1 MRKSTIDY
9 IDTVTLF
16 MERAIAGE
24 PMIFFDLETTGLKRS
39 FNRILSC
46 SAVKYRYN
54 AGKFEEIGKL
64 DFFMNPGFHI
74 PAEASEVN
82 GITDEMV
89 KDAPDEDDGFEEDL
103 IGSLKIEKINL
114 NGTVKEGSTNEI
126 LRDYIGHIEETAKY
140 DGNVGLA
147 AHNRGNKYSYFARIN
162 ELEPGDEIVYT
173 TKYGERK
180 YIVDTKK
187 EILETDWSNLEGT
200 SDNRLTLIT
209 CIKNK
214 VNQRLCVQAVQEN
227 I

>member
-1 MRKSTIDY
+1 MCLFSLQKLNFEIRLSVLRKDY
-9 IDTVTLF
+9 KSMNKKIFVLFIVLILIVAIGFLFSYDKKVIEQEKQNTSEQLDNTEDVEKEVT
-16 MERAIAGE
+16 
-24 PMIFFDLETTGLKRS
+24 
-39 FNRILSC
+39 
-46 SAVKYRYN
+46 
-54 AGKFEEIGKL
+54 
-64 DFFMNPGFHI
+64 
-74 PAEASEVN
+74 
-82 GITDEMV
+82 
-89 KDAPDEDDGFEEDL
+89 EDDGFEEDL

-126 LRDYIGHIEETAKY
+126 LKDYIGHIEETAKY

>member
-1 MRKSTIDY
+1 MCLFSLQKLNFEIRLSVLRKDY
-9 IDTVTLF
+9 KSMNKKIFVLFIVLILIVAIGFLFSYDKKVIEQEKQNTSEQLDNTEEVEQEVT
-16 MERAIAGE
+16 
-24 PMIFFDLETTGLKRS
+24 
-39 FNRILSC
+39 
-46 SAVKYRYN
+46 
-54 AGKFEEIGKL
+54 
-64 DFFMNPGFHI
+64 
-74 PAEASEVN
+74 
-82 GITDEMV
+82 
-89 KDAPDEDDGFEEDL
+89 EDDGFEEDL

-187 EILETDWSNLEGT
+187 EILETDWSKLEGT
-200 SDNRLTLIT
+200 TDNRLTLIT

-214 VNQRLCVQAVQEN
+214 VNQRLCVQAVQEK

>member
-1 MRKSTIDY
+1 MCLFSLQKLNFEIRLSVLRKDY
-9 IDTVTLF
+9 KSMNKKIFVLFIVLILIVAIGFLFSYDKKVIEQEKQNTSEQLDNTEDVEKEVT
-16 MERAIAGE
+16 
-24 PMIFFDLETTGLKRS
+24 
-39 FNRILSC
+39 
-46 SAVKYRYN
+46 
-54 AGKFEEIGKL
+54 
-64 DFFMNPGFHI
+64 
-74 PAEASEVN
+74 
-82 GITDEMV
+82 
-89 KDAPDEDDGFEEDL
+89 EDDGFEEDL

-214 VNQRLCVQAVQEN
+214 VNQRLCIQAVQEN

>member
-1 MRKSTIDY
+1 MCLFSLQKLNFEIRLSVLRKDY
-9 IDTVTLF
+9 KSMNKKIFVLFIVLILIVAIGFLFSYDKKVIEQEKQNTSEQLDNTEDVEQKVT
-16 MERAIAGE
+16 
-24 PMIFFDLETTGLKRS
+24 
-39 FNRILSC
+39 
-46 SAVKYRYN
+46 
-54 AGKFEEIGKL
+54 EE
-64 DFFMNPGFHI
+64 
-74 PAEASEVN
+74 
-82 GITDEMV
+82 
-89 KDAPDEDDGFEEDL
+89 DGFEEDL
-103 IGSLKIEKINL
+103 MGSLKIEKINL

>member
-1 MRKSTIDY
+1 MCLFSLQKLNFEIRLSVLRKDY
-9 IDTVTLF
+9 QSMNKKIFVLFIVLILIVAIGFLFSYDKKVIEQEKQNTSEQLDNTEDVEQKVT
-16 MERAIAGE
+16 
-24 PMIFFDLETTGLKRS
+24 
-39 FNRILSC
+39 
-46 SAVKYRYN
+46 
-54 AGKFEEIGKL
+54 
-64 DFFMNPGFHI
+64 
-74 PAEASEVN
+74 
-82 GITDEMV
+82 
-89 KDAPDEDDGFEEDL
+89 EDDGFEEDL

-162 ELEPGDEIVYT
+162 ELEPGDEIIYT

-187 EILETDWSNLEGT
+187 EILETDWSKLEGT
-200 SDNRLTLIT
+200 TDNRLTLIT

>member
-1 MRKSTIDY
+1 MCLFSLQKLNFEIRLSVLRKDY
-9 IDTVTLF
+9 KSMNKKIFVLFIVLILIVAIGFLFSYDKKVIEQEKQNTSEQLGNTEDVEQEVT
-16 MERAIAGE
+16 
-24 PMIFFDLETTGLKRS
+24 
-39 FNRILSC
+39 
-46 SAVKYRYN
+46 
-54 AGKFEEIGKL
+54 
-64 DFFMNPGFHI
+64 
-74 PAEASEVN
+74 
-82 GITDEMV
+82 
-89 KDAPDEDDGFEEDL
+89 EDDGFEEDL

-147 AHNRGNKYSYFARIN
+147 AHNRENKYSYFARIN

>member
-1 MRKSTIDY
+1 MCLFSLQKLNFEIRLSVLRKDY
-9 IDTVTLF
+9 KSMNKKIFVLFIVLILIVAIGFLFSYDKKVIEQEKQNTSEQLDNTEDVEQKVT
-16 MERAIAGE
+16 
-24 PMIFFDLETTGLKRS
+24 
-39 FNRILSC
+39 
-46 SAVKYRYN
+46 
-54 AGKFEEIGKL
+54 
-64 DFFMNPGFHI
+64 
-74 PAEASEVN
+74 
-82 GITDEMV
+82 
-89 KDAPDEDDGFEEDL
+89 EDDGFEEDL

-214 VNQRLCVQAVQEN
+214 VNQRLCVQDVQEN

>member
-1 MRKSTIDY
+1 MCLFSLQKLNFEIRLSVLRKDY
-9 IDTVTLF
+9 KSMNKKIFVLFIVLILIVAIGFLFSYDKKVIEQEKQNTSEQLDNTEDVEQEVT
-16 MERAIAGE
+16 
-24 PMIFFDLETTGLKRS
+24 
-39 FNRILSC
+39 
-46 SAVKYRYN
+46 
-54 AGKFEEIGKL
+54 
-64 DFFMNPGFHI
+64 
-74 PAEASEVN
+74 
-82 GITDEMV
+82 
-89 KDAPDEDDGFEEDL
+89 EDDGFEEDL
-103 IGSLKIEKINL
+103 IGALKIEKINL
-114 NGTVKEGSTNEI
+114 NGTVKEGSTNDI

-147 AHNRGNKYSYFARIN
+147 AHNRGNKYSYFARLN

-180 YIVDTKK
+180 YVVDTKK

>member
-1 MRKSTIDY
+1 MCLFSLQKLNFEIRLSVLRKDY
-9 IDTVTLF
+9 KSMNKKIFVLFIVLILIVAIGFLFSYDKKVIEQEKQNTSEQLDNTEDVEKEVT
-16 MERAIAGE
+16 
-24 PMIFFDLETTGLKRS
+24 
-39 FNRILSC
+39 
-46 SAVKYRYN
+46 
-54 AGKFEEIGKL
+54 
-64 DFFMNPGFHI
+64 
-74 PAEASEVN
+74 
-82 GITDEMV
+82 
-89 KDAPDEDDGFEEDL
+89 EDDGFEEDL

-180 YIVDTKK
+180 YKVNQKK
-187 EILETDWSNLEGT
+187 DILETDWSMLQETKENK
-200 SDNRLTLIT
+200 LTLIT
-209 CIKNK
+209 CIKNR

>member
-1 MRKSTIDY
+1 MCLFSLQKLNFEIRLSVLRKDY
-9 IDTVTLF
+9 KSMNKKIFVLFIVLILIVAIGFLFSYDKKVIEQEKQNTSEQLDNTDDVEQEVT
-16 MERAIAGE
+16 
-24 PMIFFDLETTGLKRS
+24 
-39 FNRILSC
+39 
-46 SAVKYRYN
+46 
-54 AGKFEEIGKL
+54 
-64 DFFMNPGFHI
+64 
-74 PAEASEVN
+74 
-82 GITDEMV
+82 
-89 KDAPDEDDGFEEDL
+89 EDDGFEEDL

>member
-1 MRKSTIDY
+1 MAKSIKGTQ
-9 IDTVTLF
+9 TEKNLLTSF
-16 MERAIAGE
+16 AGE
-24 PMIFFDLETTGLKRS
+24 SQAR
-39 FNRILSC
+39 
-46 SAVKYRYN
+46 
-54 AGKFEEIGKL
+54 
-64 DFFMNPGFHI
+64 
-74 PAEASEVN
+74 
-82 GITDEMV
+82 
-89 KDAPDEDDGFEEDL
+89 
-103 IGSLKIEKINL
+103 
-114 NGTVKEGSTNEI
+114 
-126 LRDYIGHIEETAKY
+126 
-140 DGNVGLA
+140 
-147 AHNRGNKYSYFARIN
+147 NKYSYFARIN

>member
-1 MRKSTIDY
+1 MCLFSLQKLNFEIRLSVLRKDY
-9 IDTVTLF
+9 QSMNKKIFVLFIVLILIVAIGFLFSYDKKVIEQENQNKSEQLGNTEDVEQEVT
-16 MERAIAGE
+16 
-24 PMIFFDLETTGLKRS
+24 
-39 FNRILSC
+39 
-46 SAVKYRYN
+46 
-54 AGKFEEIGKL
+54 
-64 DFFMNPGFHI
+64 
-74 PAEASEVN
+74 
-82 GITDEMV
+82 
-89 KDAPDEDDGFEEDL
+89 EDDGFEEDL

-187 EILETDWSNLEGT
+187 EILETDWSKLEGT
-200 SDNRLTLIT
+200 TDNRLTLIT

>member
-1 MRKSTIDY
+1 MCLFSLQKLNFEIRLSVLRKDY
-9 IDTVTLF
+9 KSMNKKIFVLFIVLILIVAIGFLFSYDKKVIEQEKQNTSEQLDNTEDVEQKVT
-16 MERAIAGE
+16 
-24 PMIFFDLETTGLKRS
+24 
-39 FNRILSC
+39 
-46 SAVKYRYN
+46 
-54 AGKFEEIGKL
+54 
-64 DFFMNPGFHI
+64 
-74 PAEASEVN
+74 
-82 GITDEMV
+82 
-89 KDAPDEDDGFEEDL
+89 EDDGFEEDL

-162 ELEPGDEIVYT
+162 ELEPGDEIIYT

-214 VNQRLCVQAVQEN
+214 VNQRLCVQAVQEK

>member
-1 MRKSTIDY
+1 MCLFSLQKLNFKIRLSVLRKDY
-9 IDTVTLF
+9 KSMNKKIFVLFIVLILIVAIGFLFSYDKKVIEQEKQNTSEQLDNTEDVEQEVT
-16 MERAIAGE
+16 
-24 PMIFFDLETTGLKRS
+24 
-39 FNRILSC
+39 
-46 SAVKYRYN
+46 
-54 AGKFEEIGKL
+54 
-64 DFFMNPGFHI
+64 
-74 PAEASEVN
+74 
-82 GITDEMV
+82 
-89 KDAPDEDDGFEEDL
+89 EDDGFEEDL

-214 VNQRLCVQAVQEN
+214 VNQRLCVQAVQEK

>member
-1 MRKSTIDY
+1 MCLFSLQKLNFEIRLSVLRKDY
-9 IDTVTLF
+9 QSMNKKIFVLFIVLILIVAIGFLFSYDKKVIEQEKQNTSEQLDNTEDVEKEVT
-16 MERAIAGE
+16 
-24 PMIFFDLETTGLKRS
+24 
-39 FNRILSC
+39 
-46 SAVKYRYN
+46 
-54 AGKFEEIGKL
+54 
-64 DFFMNPGFHI
+64 
-74 PAEASEVN
+74 
-82 GITDEMV
+82 
-89 KDAPDEDDGFEEDL
+89 EDDGFEEDL

-187 EILETDWSNLEGT
+187 EILETDWSKLEGT
-200 SDNRLTLIT
+200 TDNRLTLIT

>member
-1 MRKSTIDY
+1 MCLFSLQKLNFEIRLSVLRKDY
-9 IDTVTLF
+9 KSMNKKIFVLFIVLILIVAIGFLFSYDKKVIEQEKQNTSEQLDNTEDVEKEVT
-16 MERAIAGE
+16 
-24 PMIFFDLETTGLKRS
+24 
-39 FNRILSC
+39 
-46 SAVKYRYN
+46 
-54 AGKFEEIGKL
+54 
-64 DFFMNPGFHI
+64 
-74 PAEASEVN
+74 
-82 GITDEMV
+82 
-89 KDAPDEDDGFEEDL
+89 EDDGFEEDL

-200 SDNRLTLIT
+200 SDNRITLIT

>member
-1 MRKSTIDY
+1 MCLFSLQKLNFEIRLSVLRKDY
-9 IDTVTLF
+9 KSMNKKIFVLFIVLILIVAIGFLFSYDKKVIEQEKQNTSEQLGNTEDVEQEVT
-16 MERAIAGE
+16 
-24 PMIFFDLETTGLKRS
+24 
-39 FNRILSC
+39 
-46 SAVKYRYN
+46 
-54 AGKFEEIGKL
+54 
-64 DFFMNPGFHI
+64 
-74 PAEASEVN
+74 
-82 GITDEMV
+82 
-89 KDAPDEDDGFEEDL
+89 EDDGFEEDL

-126 LRDYIGHIEETAKY
+126 LKDYIGHIEETAKY
-140 DGNVGLA
+140 GGNVGLA

>member
-1 MRKSTIDY
+1 MCLFSLQKLNFEIRLSVLRKDY
-9 IDTVTLF
+9 KSMNKKIFVLFIVLILIVAIGFLFSYDKKVIEQEKQNTSEQLDNTEDVEQEVT
-16 MERAIAGE
+16 
-24 PMIFFDLETTGLKRS
+24 
-39 FNRILSC
+39 
-46 SAVKYRYN
+46 
-54 AGKFEEIGKL
+54 
-64 DFFMNPGFHI
+64 
-74 PAEASEVN
+74 
-82 GITDEMV
+82 
-89 KDAPDEDDGFEEDL
+89 EDDGFEEDL

-187 EILETDWSNLEGT
+187 EILETDWSNLDGT
-200 SDNRLTLIT
+200 PDNRLTLIT

>member
-1 MRKSTIDY
+1 MCLFSLQKLNFKIRLSVLRKDY
-9 IDTVTLF
+9 KSMNKKIFVLFIVLILIVAIGFLFSYDKKVIEQEKQNTSEQLDNTEDVEQEVT
-16 MERAIAGE
+16 
-24 PMIFFDLETTGLKRS
+24 
-39 FNRILSC
+39 
-46 SAVKYRYN
+46 
-54 AGKFEEIGKL
+54 
-64 DFFMNPGFHI
+64 
-74 PAEASEVN
+74 
-82 GITDEMV
+82 
-89 KDAPDEDDGFEEDL
+89 EDDGFEEDL

-200 SDNRLTLIT
+200 PDNRLTLIT

-214 VNQRLCVQAVQEN
+214 VNQRLCVQAVQES

>member
-1 MRKSTIDY
+1 MCLFSLQKLNFEIRLSVLRKDY
-9 IDTVTLF
+9 KSMNKKIFVLFIVLILIVAIGFLFSYDKKVIEQEKQNTSEQLDNTEDVEQKVT
-16 MERAIAGE
+16 
-24 PMIFFDLETTGLKRS
+24 
-39 FNRILSC
+39 
-46 SAVKYRYN
+46 
-54 AGKFEEIGKL
+54 
-64 DFFMNPGFHI
+64 
-74 PAEASEVN
+74 
-82 GITDEMV
+82 
-89 KDAPDEDDGFEEDL
+89 EDDGFEEDL

-162 ELEPGDEIVYT
+162 ELEPGDEIIYT

-200 SDNRLTLIT
+200 SDNRLTLII

>member
-1 MRKSTIDY
+1 MCLFSLQKLNFEIRLSVLRKDY
-9 IDTVTLF
+9 KSMNKKIFVLFIVLILIVAIGFLFSYDKKVIEQEKQNTSEQLDNTEDVEQEVT
-16 MERAIAGE
+16 
-24 PMIFFDLETTGLKRS
+24 
-39 FNRILSC
+39 
-46 SAVKYRYN
+46 
-54 AGKFEEIGKL
+54 
-64 DFFMNPGFHI
+64 
-74 PAEASEVN
+74 
-82 GITDEMV
+82 
-89 KDAPDEDDGFEEDL
+89 EDDGFEEDL

-187 EILETDWSNLEGT
+187 EILETDWSKLEGT
-200 SDNRLTLIT
+200 TDNRLTLIT

-214 VNQRLCVQAVQEN
+214 VNQRLCVQAVQEK

>member
-1 MRKSTIDY
+1 MCLFSLQKLNFEIRLSVLRKDY
-9 IDTVTLF
+9 QSMNKKIFVLFIVLILIVAIGFLFSYDKKVIEQEKQNTSEQLDNTEDVEQKVT
-16 MERAIAGE
+16 
-24 PMIFFDLETTGLKRS
+24 
-39 FNRILSC
+39 
-46 SAVKYRYN
+46 
-54 AGKFEEIGKL
+54 
-64 DFFMNPGFHI
+64 
-74 PAEASEVN
+74 
-82 GITDEMV
+82 
-89 KDAPDEDDGFEEDL
+89 EDDGFEEDL

>member
-1 MRKSTIDY
+1 MCLFSLQKLNFEIRLSVLRKDY
-9 IDTVTLF
+9 KSMNKKIFVLFIVLILIVAIGFLFSYDKKVIEQEKQNTSEQLDNTEDVEKEVT
-16 MERAIAGE
+16 
-24 PMIFFDLETTGLKRS
+24 
-39 FNRILSC
+39 
-46 SAVKYRYN
+46 
-54 AGKFEEIGKL
+54 
-64 DFFMNPGFHI
+64 
-74 PAEASEVN
+74 
-82 GITDEMV
+82 
-89 KDAPDEDDGFEEDL
+89 EDDGFEEDL

>member
-1 MRKSTIDY
+1 MCLFSLQKLNFEIRLSVLRKDY
-9 IDTVTLF
+9 KSMNKKIFVLFIVLILIVAIGFLFSYDKKVIEQEKQNTSEQLDNTEDVEKEVT
-16 MERAIAGE
+16 
-24 PMIFFDLETTGLKRS
+24 
-39 FNRILSC
+39 
-46 SAVKYRYN
+46 
-54 AGKFEEIGKL
+54 
-64 DFFMNPGFHI
+64 
-74 PAEASEVN
+74 
-82 GITDEMV
+82 
-89 KDAPDEDDGFEEDL
+89 EDDGLEEDL

>member
-1 MRKSTIDY
+1 MCLFSLQKLNFEIRLSVLRKDY
-9 IDTVTLF
+9 KSMNKKIFVLFIVLILIVAIGFLFSYDKKVIEQEKQNTSEQLDNTEDVKQEVT
-16 MERAIAGE
+16 
-24 PMIFFDLETTGLKRS
+24 
-39 FNRILSC
+39 
-46 SAVKYRYN
+46 
-54 AGKFEEIGKL
+54 
-64 DFFMNPGFHI
+64 
-74 PAEASEVN
+74 
-82 GITDEMV
+82 
-89 KDAPDEDDGFEEDL
+89 EDDGFKEDL

>member
-1 MRKSTIDY
+1 MCLFSLQKLNFETRLSVLRKDY
-9 IDTVTLF
+9 KSMNKKIFVLFIVLILIVAIGFLFSYDKKVIEQEKQNTSEQLDNTEDVEQEVT
-16 MERAIAGE
+16 
-24 PMIFFDLETTGLKRS
+24 
-39 FNRILSC
+39 
-46 SAVKYRYN
+46 
-54 AGKFEEIGKL
+54 
-64 DFFMNPGFHI
+64 
-74 PAEASEVN
+74 
-82 GITDEMV
+82 
-89 KDAPDEDDGFEEDL
+89 EDDGFEEDL

-187 EILETDWSNLEGT
+187 EILETDWSNLDGT

>member
-1 MRKSTIDY
+1 MCLFSLQKLNFEIRLSVLRKDY
-9 IDTVTLF
+9 KSMNKKIFVLFIVLILIVAIGFLFSYDKKVIEQEKQNTSEQLDNTEDVEQEVT
-16 MERAIAGE
+16 
-24 PMIFFDLETTGLKRS
+24 
-39 FNRILSC
+39 
-46 SAVKYRYN
+46 
-54 AGKFEEIGKL
+54 
-64 DFFMNPGFHI
+64 
-74 PAEASEVN
+74 
-82 GITDEMV
+82 
-89 KDAPDEDDGFEEDL
+89 EDDGFEEDL

-114 NGTVKEGSTNEI
+114 NGAVKEGSTNEI

-187 EILETDWSNLEGT
+187 EILETDWSKLEGT
-200 SDNRLTLIT
+200 TDNRLTLIT

-214 VNQRLCVQAVQEN
+214 VNQRLCVQAVQEKN
-227 I
+227 

>member
-1 MRKSTIDY
+1 LSVLRKDY
-9 IDTVTLF
+9 KSMNKKIFVLFIVLILIVAIGFLFSYDKKVIEQEKQNTSEQLDNTEDVEQEVT
-16 MERAIAGE
+16 
-24 PMIFFDLETTGLKRS
+24 
-39 FNRILSC
+39 
-46 SAVKYRYN
+46 
-54 AGKFEEIGKL
+54 
-64 DFFMNPGFHI
+64 
-74 PAEASEVN
+74 
-82 GITDEMV
+82 
-89 KDAPDEDDGFEEDL
+89 EDDGFEEDL

-187 EILETDWSNLEGT
+187 EILETDWSKLEGT
-200 SDNRLTLIT
+200 TDNRLTLIT

-214 VNQRLCVQAVQEN
+214 VNQRLCVQAVQEK

>member
-1 MRKSTIDY
+1 MSVLRKDY
-9 IDTVTLF
+9 KSMNKKIFVLFIVLILIVAIGFLFSYDMKVIEQEKQNTSEQLDNTEDVEQEVT
-16 MERAIAGE
+16 
-24 PMIFFDLETTGLKRS
+24 
-39 FNRILSC
+39 
-46 SAVKYRYN
+46 
-54 AGKFEEIGKL
+54 
-64 DFFMNPGFHI
+64 
-74 PAEASEVN
+74 
-82 GITDEMV
+82 
-89 KDAPDEDDGFEEDL
+89 EDDGFEEDL

-114 NGTVKEGSTNEI
+114 NGAVKEGSTNEI

-200 SDNRLTLIT
+200 SDNRITLIT

>member
-1 MRKSTIDY
+1 MSVLRKDY
-9 IDTVTLF
+9 KSMNKKIFVLFIVLILIVAIGFLFSYDKKVIEQEKQNTSEQLGNTEDVEQEVT
-16 MERAIAGE
+16 
-24 PMIFFDLETTGLKRS
+24 
-39 FNRILSC
+39 
-46 SAVKYRYN
+46 
-54 AGKFEEIGKL
+54 
-64 DFFMNPGFHI
+64 
-74 PAEASEVN
+74 
-82 GITDEMV
+82 
-89 KDAPDEDDGFEEDL
+89 EDDGFEEDL

-114 NGTVKEGSTNEI
+114 NGTEKEGRTNEI

>member
-1 MRKSTIDY
+1 MCLFSLQKLNFEIRLSVLRKDY
-9 IDTVTLF
+9 QSMNKKIFVLFIVLILIVAIGFLFSYDKKVIEQEKQNTSEQLGNTEDFEQEVT
-16 MERAIAGE
+16 
-24 PMIFFDLETTGLKRS
+24 
-39 FNRILSC
+39 
-46 SAVKYRYN
+46 
-54 AGKFEEIGKL
+54 
-64 DFFMNPGFHI
+64 
-74 PAEASEVN
+74 
-82 GITDEMV
+82 
-89 KDAPDEDDGFEEDL
+89 EDDGFEEDL

-187 EILETDWSNLEGT
+187 EILETDWSKLEGT
-200 SDNRLTLIT
+200 TDNRLTLIT

>member
-1 MRKSTIDY
+1 MCLFSLQKLNFEIRLSVLRKDY
-9 IDTVTLF
+9 KSMNKKIFVLFIVLILIVAIGFLFSYDKKVIEQEKQNTSEQLDNTEDVEKEVT
-16 MERAIAGE
+16 
-24 PMIFFDLETTGLKRS
+24 
-39 FNRILSC
+39 
-46 SAVKYRYN
+46 
-54 AGKFEEIGKL
+54 
-64 DFFMNPGFHI
+64 
-74 PAEASEVN
+74 
-82 GITDEMV
+82 
-89 KDAPDEDDGFEEDL
+89 EDDGFEEDL

-187 EILETDWSNLEGT
+187 EILETDWSNLDGT

>member
-1 MRKSTIDY
+1 MCLFSLQKLNFEIRLSVLRKDY
-9 IDTVTLF
+9 QSMNKKIFVLFIVLILIVAIGFLFSYDKKVIEQEKQNTSEQLDNTEDVEQEVT
-16 MERAIAGE
+16 
-24 PMIFFDLETTGLKRS
+24 
-39 FNRILSC
+39 
-46 SAVKYRYN
+46 
-54 AGKFEEIGKL
+54 
-64 DFFMNPGFHI
+64 
-74 PAEASEVN
+74 
-82 GITDEMV
+82 
-89 KDAPDEDDGFEEDL
+89 EDDGFEEDL

-187 EILETDWSNLEGT
+187 EILETDWSKLEGT
-200 SDNRLTLIT
+200 TDNRLTLIT

>member
-1 MRKSTIDY
+1 MCLFSLQKLNFEIRLSVLRKDY
-9 IDTVTLF
+9 KSMNKKIFVLFIVLILIVAIGFLFSYDKKVIEQEKQNTSEQLDNTEDVEQEVT
-16 MERAIAGE
+16 
-24 PMIFFDLETTGLKRS
+24 
-39 FNRILSC
+39 
-46 SAVKYRYN
+46 
-54 AGKFEEIGKL
+54 
-64 DFFMNPGFHI
+64 
-74 PAEASEVN
+74 
-82 GITDEMV
+82 
-89 KDAPDEDDGFEEDL
+89 EDDGFEEDL

-147 AHNRGNKYSYFARIN
+147 AHNRGNKYSYFARLN

-180 YIVDTKK
+180 YVVDTKK
-187 EILETDWSNLEGT
+187 EILETDWSKLEGT
-200 SDNRLTLIT
+200 IDNRLTLIT

>member
-1 MRKSTIDY
+1 MCLFSLQKLNFEIRLSVLRKDY
-9 IDTVTLF
+9 KSMNKKIFVLFIVLILIVAIGFLFSYDKKVIEQEKQNTSEQLDNTEDVEQEVT
-16 MERAIAGE
+16 
-24 PMIFFDLETTGLKRS
+24 
-39 FNRILSC
+39 
-46 SAVKYRYN
+46 
-54 AGKFEEIGKL
+54 
-64 DFFMNPGFHI
+64 
-74 PAEASEVN
+74 
-82 GITDEMV
+82 
-89 KDAPDEDDGFEEDL
+89 EDDGFEEDL

-162 ELEPGDEIVYT
+162 ELEPGDEIIYT

-214 VNQRLCVQAVQEN
+214 VNQRLCVQAVQES